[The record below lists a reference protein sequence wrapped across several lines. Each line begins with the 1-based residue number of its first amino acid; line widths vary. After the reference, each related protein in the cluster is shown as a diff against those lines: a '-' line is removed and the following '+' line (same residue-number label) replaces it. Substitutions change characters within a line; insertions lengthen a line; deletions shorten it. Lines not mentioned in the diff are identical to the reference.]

1 MAMRICRRP
10 GLVLRQATYLC
21 LTGAFLWLTAAL
33 PGSAQQPRLGQQGS
47 PKTYPAPKLDP
58 REKRLANL
66 RQLTFGGE
74 NAEAYFS
81 FDGRRLIFQST
92 RDGRACDQIYVMD
105 ITGARQRMVST
116 GLGRTTCAYF
126 LRDGKHVIYSSTHL
140 MQRECPP
147 RPDFSRGYVWALY
160 PSYDI
165 FKASLD
171 GKRLIRL
178 TDSPGYDAEATV
190 SPDGKHIVFTSDRS
204 GDLELY
210 IMDTDG
216 QNVRQLTHALG
227 YDGGAFFSHD
237 GKKIVWRASRPQG
250 QALDEYQALLKE
262 HLIRP
267 SQLDIYVMD
276 VDGTNPRRLTN
287 NGKANFAPFFT
298 PDDQKVIFSSN
309 MDDPRGRNFELY
321 LVNLDGTGLERV
333 TYEETFDG
341 FPMFSPDGKKLVFAS
356 NRNGRAMGETNI
368 FIADWLP

>member
-1 MAMRICRRP
+1 MHPAKPWTAMFQPVRWMA
-10 GLVLRQATYLC
+10 VL
-21 LTGAFLWLTAAL
+21 FLSFLAITW
-33 PGSAQQPRLGQQGS
+33 PSVAQQPRLGEQGS
-47 PKTYPAPKLDP
+47 PKTYPPPRLDP
-58 REKRLANL
+58 RETHLANL

-81 FDGRRLIFQST
+81 FDGKQLVFQST

-105 ITGARQRMVST
+105 ATGARQRMVST

-126 LRDGKHVIYSSTHL
+126 LRDGRHIIYSSTHL
-140 MQRECPP
+140 AQRECPP

-160 PSYDI
+160 PGYDI

-171 GKRLIRL
+171 GKRLVRL
-178 TDSPGYDAEATV
+178 TDAPGYDAEATV

-216 QNVRQLTHALG
+216 KNLRQLTHTPG

-237 GKKIVWRASRPQG
+237 GKQIVWRASRPEG
-250 QALDEYQALLKE
+250 AELEEYRALLRE

-267 SQLDIYVMD
+267 SRLDIYVMN
-276 VDGTNPRRLTN
+276 VDGSNVRRLTN

-298 PDDQKVIFSSN
+298 PDDRKVIFSSN
-309 MDDPRGRNFELY
+309 MDDPQGRNFELY

-356 NRNGRAMGETNI
+356 NRNGRARGETNI
-368 FIADWLP
+368 FMADWIP